1 MHTWE
6 LIKFERACLYATLIV
21 HVYNVKLITFPAI
34 YILGILLVLV
44 SILQMWLLCT
54 ARLMDFLL
62 SRWDMTW

>member
-1 MHTWE
+1 MPRDT
-6 LIKFERACLYATLIV
+6 V
-21 HVYNVKLITFPAI
+21 HICNVELITFPDI

-44 SILQMWLLCT
+44 SILQMLLLST